1 MVETMEQYFGSCTN
15 HRECSA
21 ACPKEIS
28 IDFIAMLNRDFR
40 KARRTVVNAAQID
53 RLLASVPDT
62 TEERHRKRVLGY
74 ATTARRIDA
83 RISALRGEL
92 ERALR
97 AVDDAVARRPTAR
110 RPPTARSQLAQE
122 LDSLERVQPRVDSW
136 LRVAVGAVA
145 DDPGLEPFGEGPA

>member
-1 MVETMEQYFGSCTN
+1 MN
-15 HRECSA
+15 
-21 ACPKEIS
+21 P
-28 IDFIAMLNRDFR
+28 
-40 KARRTVVNAAQID
+40 AQID
-53 RLLASVPDT
+53 RLLASIPET

-83 RISALRGEL
+83 RISVLRDDL

-97 AVDDAVARRPTAR
+97 AVDDAAAQGRGDEAADTALELAR
-110 RPPTARSQLAQE
+110 E

-145 DDPGLEPFGEGPA
+145 DDPGLEPFGEGPT

>member
-1 MVETMEQYFGSCTN
+1 M
-15 HRECSA
+15 
-21 ACPKEIS
+21 
-28 IDFIAMLNRDFR
+28 
-40 KARRTVVNAAQID
+40 NAAQID
-53 RLLASVPDT
+53 RLLASVPTT

-74 ATTARRIDA
+74 ATTARRIDE
-83 RISALRGEL
+83 RISKLRGDL

-97 AVDDAVARRPTAR
+97 AVDDAVAEGNGDEAADTALEL
-110 RPPTARSQLAQE
+110 ARE

>member
-1 MVETMEQYFGSCTN
+1 M
-15 HRECSA
+15 
-21 ACPKEIS
+21 
-28 IDFIAMLNRDFR
+28 
-40 KARRTVVNAAQID
+40 NAAQID
-53 RLLASVPDT
+53 RLLASVPAT

-83 RISALRGEL
+83 RITALRSSL

-97 AVDDAVARRPTAR
+97 AVDDAVAEGRGEEAADEALALAR
-110 RPPTARSQLAQE
+110 E

-136 LRVAVGAVA
+136 LRVSVGSVV

>member
-1 MVETMEQYFGSCTN
+1 LNGS
-15 HRECSA
+15 
-21 ACPKEIS
+21 
-28 IDFIAMLNRDFR
+28 
-40 KARRTVVNAAQID
+40 QID
-53 RLLASVPDT
+53 RLLSSLPAKC
-62 TEERHRKRVLGY
+62 EERHRKRVYGY

-83 RISALRGEL
+83 RISALRVEL

-97 AVDDAVARRPTAR
+97 AVDDAVADGGGEEAADEALRLAR
-110 RPPTARSQLAQE
+110 E

>member
-1 MVETMEQYFGSCTN
+1 M
-15 HRECSA
+15 
-21 ACPKEIS
+21 
-28 IDFIAMLNRDFR
+28 
-40 KARRTVVNAAQID
+40 NAAQID
-53 RLLASVPDT
+53 RLLASVPES
-62 TEERHRKRVLGY
+62 TEARHRRRVLGY

-97 AVDDAVARRPTAR
+97 AVDDAVEEGRGDAAADEALALAR
-110 RPPTARSQLAQE
+110 E

-136 LRVAVGAVA
+136 LRVSVGAVA

>member
-1 MVETMEQYFGSCTN
+1 M
-15 HRECSA
+15 
-21 ACPKEIS
+21 
-28 IDFIAMLNRDFR
+28 
-40 KARRTVVNAAQID
+40 NAAQID

-74 ATTARRIDA
+74 ATTARRVDA

-97 AVDDAVARRPTAR
+97 AVDDAVPSGDGDAAADRAL
-110 RPPTARSQLAQE
+110 QLAQE
-122 LDSLERVQPRVDSW
+122 LESLERVQPRVDSW